1 MENFSMVAIARTSM
15 SPSASA
21 GMPARTSPNLEA
33 QMRTCR
39 AQLADW
45 VTCPSAKTPE
55 GNAKIEQI
63 SFKLDSIEGQIKKSG
78 VAPPSLLA
86 QPDDPLK
93 SARRAEAAVDK
104 LAASGQ
110 IGSNVDTYA

>member
-1 MENFSMVAIARTSM
+1 MGAIARAST
-15 SPSASA
+15 SPSASGA
-21 GMPARTSPNLEA
+21 MPARTSPNLEA

-55 GNAKIEQI
+55 GKAKIEQI
-63 SFKLDSIEGQIKKSG
+63 SSKLDSIKNQIKQSG
-78 VAPPSLLA
+78 VSSSSAEPAA
-86 QPDDPLK
+86 QPDGSLESPH
-93 SARRAEAAVDK
+93 RAEAGAAK